1 MSDRSTILEVD
12 KEGNLIFQVQA
23 RELPSGVTLKS
34 SSPAPT
40 VVAQKKTAGSDPE
53 DWNAAAGVTIDQI
66 AVVDRIDLA
75 KLPEKV
81 VLASA
86 QAIKFRWKA
95 DPDPQPDET
104 DSPVPG
110 DGYRVVVVAERS
122 DGEGDWVAKAAVR
135 INP

>member
-1 MSDRSTILEVD
+1 MSDRSIILEVD

-23 RELPSGVTLKS
+23 TDLPSGVTLKS
-34 SSPAPT
+34 ASPAPT

-66 AVVDRIDLA
+66 AVADRIDLA

-104 DSPVPG
+104 DTPVPG

-122 DGEGDWVAKAAVR
+122 DGEGDWVAKTSVR